1 MLLSKKVII
10 YFFIRPFTINDLL
23 PLLHRRRSIVKDAIN
38 DPLIMGKYENP
49 HLKRDLVDLQENETI
64 VFGDPIRSKV
74 LEGPLELT
82 GNILKKLSRPA
93 RLNPNQTLLAAMS
106 SALRTRKKLN
116 EHDINF
122 LTKLVKENEK
132 KAD

>member
-1 MLLSKKVII
+1 
-10 YFFIRPFTINDLL
+10 
-23 PLLHRRRSIVKDAIN
+23 RRSIVKDAIN
-38 DPLIMGKYENP
+38 DPLIMVKDENP
-49 HLKRDLVDLQENETI
+49 HLERDLGDLQENETI

-106 SALRTRKKLN
+106 SALRTWMKFN
-116 EHDINF
+116 EYDFNF
-122 LTKLVKENEK
+122 LTNLDKEYEK
-132 KAD
+132 KAYL